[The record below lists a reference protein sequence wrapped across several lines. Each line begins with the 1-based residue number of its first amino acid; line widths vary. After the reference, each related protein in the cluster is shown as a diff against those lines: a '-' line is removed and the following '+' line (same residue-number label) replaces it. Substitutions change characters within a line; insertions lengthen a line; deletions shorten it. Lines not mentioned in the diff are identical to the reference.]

1 MKQTKEVKSLPHS
14 IEAEETLLAILI
26 AHNEIFDKISKYIED
41 PKIFYN
47 EYNAETYRIIQNL
60 IKDKVQADYV
70 TISARVKDKYKDY
83 ITAFWLTGLEYT
95 SIGQAESYAKLI
107 YEKYVQRNII
117 KETEKIKNIAYDDTE
132 KFIDVVNQV
141 RKFSDD
147 FISVNPTQE
156 FDLKELSKNTI
167 KSLGDSKNLVHFG
180 YNLLDKMAGGM
191 TRGEITVVAGRPGHG
206 KTTFAVNLIPHLLKQ
221 NMKILVINREMTN
234 EEMMKKLIV
243 LMSQN
248 LSYHNIRI
256 GNISKIDYEEI
267 DGVIK
272 EIHKFENK
280 LYMYDD
286 VNTLTDTIS
295 IITQIKP
302 DIIIDDYIQL
312 VKVQGKDARRFE
324 IESVM
329 QEYKW
334 IAKKY
339 KCIPILV
346 SQLNR
351 NIETRIDPIPKMS
364 DLAEGSSI
372 EQVAENVLFVY
383 YDYKVHY
390 NKSELGKHKSQIVA
404 SKVRYG
410 TSGMFTIGFNGDRV
424 RFHEDISSLEYTKQ
438 IAENI
443 VIKEEPKEFKRA
455 MFQIQKGTFK

>member
-1 MKQTKEVKSLPHS
+1 
-14 IEAEETLLAILI
+14 
-26 AHNEIFDKISKYIED
+26 
-41 PKIFYN
+41 
-47 EYNAETYRIIQNL
+47 
-60 IKDKVQADYV
+60 
-70 TISARVKDKYKDY
+70 
-83 ITAFWLTGLEYT
+83 
-95 SIGQAESYAKLI
+95 
-107 YEKYVQRNII
+107 
-117 KETEKIKNIAYDDTE
+117 
-132 KFIDVVNQV
+132 
-141 RKFSDD
+141 
-147 FISVNPTQE
+147 
-156 FDLKELSKNTI
+156 
-167 KSLGDSKNLVHFG
+167 
-180 YNLLDKMAGGM
+180 MAGGM

-424 RFHEDISSLEYTKQ
+424 RFHEDINSLEYTKQ

-443 VIKEEPKEFKRA
+443 VIKEEPQDFKRA